1 MIKLIVLVILWTPA
15 YLTVRLWHLG
25 LSTEVSRQARCVG
38 SSKGERTQAG
48 RLLLLPQL
56 LVLLIST
63 TTASVALVGLS
74 QPETD

>member
-15 YLTVRLWHLG
+15 YLTERLWRLG

-38 SSKGERTQAG
+38 SGKGERTQAG

-56 LVLLIST
+56 RVLLISA
-63 TTASVALVGLS
+63 TAALVALIRLS